1 MSPLISGRLFCNV
14 NNPIFY
20 FLIWGM
26 LFPIE
31 CPSHTDGKLAVST
44 ISSPCF
50 HHSLSL
56 KESYILS
63 KWNLCFQSG
72 KSSPN
77 HPHSF
82 HPLIQLS
89 GTCCGCFCF
98 EQDFELAL
106 ECAQVAAG
114 WVLWCGRSPCELGNP
129 SGLLWRR
136 GIGQC
141 STPQLSMS
149 ATARLY
155 FFWIPPDPGKIT
167 SEKNLYRSVLLFL
180 TGELPLTSTEF
191 CLYKPS

>member
-1 MSPLISGRLFCNV
+1 MVDYRQFFSTLKSCFLLFSITSLIFLKGNLMSPLISGRLFCNV

-31 CPSHTDGKLAVST
+31 CPSHTDGELAVST

-63 KWNLCFQSG
+63 KWNLCFRSG

-114 WVLWCGRSPCELGNP
+114 WVL
-129 SGLLWRR
+129 
-136 GIGQC
+136 
-141 STPQLSMS
+141 
-149 ATARLY
+149 
-155 FFWIPPDPGKIT
+155 
-167 SEKNLYRSVLLFL
+167 
-180 TGELPLTSTEF
+180 
-191 CLYKPS
+191 